1 MSYEWEG
8 GGACTGMLTPHD
20 RIIEVD
26 GEPADTLQQVTSRF
40 KGSAHE
46 VKVKVAS
53 RVVFGGF
60 MLKKGELNTEFQI
73 RWFLLVDEDECAVLR
88 YYDGRNAVTR
98 KLKGEIKISP
108 QEVRSVR
115 SYLHEDVVTGAK
127 TPGVVINQAGRTW
140 ELLTKTA
147 AESRMGC
154 AASRPAGRQLSPSP
168 LNPLPPLPG
177 SLPASPTCTVCNR
190 CRAALAGA
198 ADGSRPSPR
207 CRATTTCSARSPHLH
222 RVDSADAASAVDE
235 KSMRCHRRWN
245 SVAEGRR
252 PAAIAIA
259 GPSARRPRRGRAAG
273 RGGGGGGARRAA
285 AVP

>member
-1 MSYEWEG
+1 VLATYDKPPPGALPPPADVQGVYIMSFEMDG
-8 GGACTGMLTPHD
+8 AGACTGMLTPND

-147 AESRMGC
+147 AESRMWVRSIVAQPG
-154 AASRPAGRQLSPSP
+154 ASH
-168 LNPLPPLPG
+168 PLPPSTH
-177 SLPASPTCTVCNR
+177 SLHSPARSRPSPTCCTVCNR
-190 CRAALAGA
+190 CRCCTRGCGRRDAA
-198 ADGSRPSPR
+198 PSPR
-207 CRATTTCSARSPHLH
+207 CRATTTCSARSP
-222 RVDSADAASAVDE
+222 RT
-235 KSMRCHRRWN
+235 CT
-245 SVAEGRR
+245 
-252 PAAIAIA
+252 
-259 GPSARRPRRGRAAG
+259 ARRSCRRGSKPTDEFVKLAK
-273 RGGGGGGARRAA
+273 RGISHRTAS
-285 AVP
+285 

>member
-1 MSYEWEG
+1 MLATYDKPPPGALPPPADVQGVYIMSFEMDG
-8 GGACTGMLTPHD
+8 AGACTGMLTPND

-147 AESRMGC
+147 AESRMWVRSIVAQPG
-154 AASRPAGRQLSPSP
+154 ASRP
-168 LNPLPPLPG
+168 LPPQPTPSTPRLAPG
-177 SLPASPTCTVCNR
+177 RARPVAPFVIGVA
-190 CRAALAGA
+190 AALAGA
-198 ADGSRPSPR
+198 ADG
-207 CRATTTCSARSPHLH
+207 
-222 RVDSADAASAVDE
+222 
-235 KSMRCHRRWN
+235 RR
-245 SVAEGRR
+245 SVAEMQGDDDMQ
-252 PAAIAIA
+252 
-259 GPSARRPRRGRAAG
+259 RAVTTHSHRTSIVSTRLSSRLTNLVKLAKK
-273 RGGGGGGARRAA
+273 RYFSSYS
-285 AVP
+285 

>member
-1 MSYEWEG
+1 MLATYDKPPPGALPPPADVQGVYIMSFEMDG
-8 GGACTGMLTPHD
+8 AGACTGMLTPND

-127 TPGVVINQAGRTW
+127 TPGVVTFRCR
-140 ELLTKTA
+140 L
-147 AESRMGC
+147 
-154 AASRPAGRQLSPSP
+154 PSP
-168 LNPLPPLPG
+168 
-177 SLPASPTCTVCNR
+177 
-190 CRAALAGA
+190 
-198 ADGSRPSPR
+198 
-207 CRATTTCSARSPHLH
+207 
-222 RVDSADAASAVDE
+222 
-235 KSMRCHRRWN
+235 M
-245 SVAEGRR
+245 
-252 PAAIAIA
+252 
-259 GPSARRPRRGRAAG
+259 
-273 RGGGGGGARRAA
+273 
-285 AVP
+285 